1 MGGRRASSDERTS
14 GRATTHAHVLAVPPD
29 RSALSWACAK
39 VPGNG
44 WSRDTVFEVLGPP
57 SSGGFCS

>member
-14 GRATTHAHVLAVPPD
+14 DDTRTRPAVPPD